1 MGGNLFKD
9 QSRRISSEEFKSL
22 SLEII
27 NSVPDV
33 TRPKIIKSYKNKE
46 SFGDIDIIYDN
57 LYSQEL
63 LNYIKDQNYQLKS
76 NGSVKSILFKNVQV
90 DFIGVKPDEYNFAF
104 NYFSYNDLGNLIGRI
119 AHSFGFKFG
128 HNGLFYVLRDRD
140 NPTRVIN
147 EIVVTQDYNKA
158 LNFINYPSIDRIEF
172 NELEDI
178 FDFVM
183 DNQFA
188 RPEIFLLE
196 NRNHISRVRDR
207 KRKTYMQFL
216 DYIKTKDYHD
226 RLIPDRSYQLNKAF
240 LKFPEFNIRYNV
252 ATVNYERYKAR
263 HEKFNGNIVREI
275 SGLDGKELGQLM
287 IKLKSSITDEYLDIT
302 SKGDVISRI
311 KQIISMDDLLDLSR
325 SF

>member
-33 TRPKIIKSYKNKE
+33 TRSKIIKSYRNKE

-57 LYSQEL
+57 TYSQEL
-63 LNYIKDQNYQLKS
+63 LDYLNQHDYLLII
-76 NGSVKSILFKNVQV
+76 NGPVKSILFKGVQV
-90 DFIGVKPDEYNFAF
+90 DFIGVKPDEYDFAF

-128 HNGLFYVLRDRD
+128 HNGLLYVIRDKD
-140 NPTRVIN
+140 NPTRVIK
-147 EIVVTQDYNKA
+147 EIIVTQDYTKA
-158 LNFINYPSIDRIEF
+158 LNFIGYPSIDDVEF
-172 NELEDI
+172 NDLEDV

-183 DNQFA
+183 DNQYA

-207 KRKTYMQFL
+207 KRKTYMMFL
-216 DYIKTKDYHD
+216 EYIKTKEYHD
-226 RLIPDRSYQLNKAF
+226 RITPDRTFQLNKAF
-240 LKFPEFNIRYNV
+240 RLFPEFHIKYNV
-252 ATVNYERYKAR
+252 TLVEHEHHKAR
-263 HEKFNGNIVREI
+263 HEKFNGDIVMKI

-287 IKLKSSITDEYLDIT
+287 IKLKSVITNEYLDVS
-302 SKGDVISRI
+302 SKDDVYSRI
-311 KQIISMDDLLDLSR
+311 ATILSWIK
-325 SF
+325 